1 MDTHGTPEQLEAAW
15 RRSLAIALEAGDKP
29 LLCLGWDA
37 LHPDS
42 VLSLLALQRLAARPS
57 AMARPWIVA
66 GGEAE
71 LWLLAALSPP
81 LTGPQ
86 TGEGGV
92 LFGGAD
98 MGVFAAALNTVAPP
112 NRTRPQ
118 QHLLP
123 GMAWMLAPTGL
134 PGAARSELEF
144 LPFALA
150 PDLFTPQAAQETD
163 AQGVDVERWAA
174 LLLLVGL
181 ILGVL
186 FFF

>member
-1 MDTHGTPEQLEAAW
+1 H
-15 RRSLAIALEAGDKP
+15 P

-42 VLSLLALQRLAARPS
+42 ALGLLALQRLAARPS
-57 AMARPWIVA
+57 AMAQPWIVA

-71 LWLLAALSPP
+71 LWLLAALIPP
-81 LTGPQ
+81 LTGAR

-98 MGVFAAALNTVAPP
+98 MGAFAATLNTVAPP
-112 NRTRPQ
+112 NRHRPQ
-118 QHLLP
+118 RHLLP
-123 GMAWMLAPTGL
+123 GMAWMLAPTTL

-150 PDLFTPQAAQETD
+150 PDLFAPQAAPETD
-163 AQGVDVERWAA
+163 AHGANLEPWAA

-186 FFF
+186 FF